1 MIFFS
6 DLGCDPPKYL
16 RAVFLDILKA
26 FDKIWL
32 PGLTLKF
39 KSFGISGDF
48 LELIKNF
55 LLNRFQRVFLNDQ
68 TSELEKIKVGVPQD
82 SILGT
87 IFS

>member
-6 DLGCDPPKYL
+6 NLGCDPPKYV

-55 LLNRFQRVFLNDQ
+55 LLNRFQRFFLNDL
-68 TSELEKIKVGVPQD
+68 TSELEKIKVGVPQG

>member
-6 DLGCDPPKYL
+6 NLGCDPPKYV

-48 LELIKNF
+48 LELIKNS

-68 TSELEKIKVGVPQD
+68 TSELEKIKVGVPQG

>member
-6 DLGCDPPKYL
+6 NLGCDPPNYV

-68 TSELEKIKVGVPQD
+68 TSELEKIKVGVPQG

>member
-68 TSELEKIKVGVPQD
+68 TSELEKIKVGVPQG